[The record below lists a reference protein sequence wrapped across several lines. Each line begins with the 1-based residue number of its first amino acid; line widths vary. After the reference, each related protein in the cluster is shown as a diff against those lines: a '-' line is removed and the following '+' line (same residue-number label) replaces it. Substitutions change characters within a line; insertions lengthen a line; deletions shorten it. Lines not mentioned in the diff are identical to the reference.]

1 MAKAFYYDSVGL
13 LESTTTDGS
22 GSDVDGDSL
31 FEFATGS
38 TLVNE
43 HFIIDQNITNAV
55 TGWAQNEGLS
65 FNLGS
70 SKPVDFLAL
79 IFNADESDNL
89 VFEHDTS
96 ATGEST
102 SRVLTVT
109 DNFTANNWLIKEFS
123 EVSKQYWRIFAVSSG
138 GLVGLSEVIF
148 GKKLEFEINPDLGI
162 SESEKFGTDLIQ
174 SLGGVQFAL
183 KRHQPIKTIAL
194 TFSSIS
200 NTFKTSLQS
209 MQDEVQNFKK
219 FIYSE
224 DGTTGP
230 FHYVRLG
237 KPIDFKEVSV
247 NRFSCTINL
256 VEQLS

>member
-22 GSDVDGDSL
+22 GSDVDGDSK
-31 FEFATGS
+31 FEFSASS
-38 TLVNE
+38 TLTNE
-43 HFIIDQNITNAV
+43 QFAIDQNITNAV

-65 FNLGS
+65 FNLGT
-70 SKPVDFLAL
+70 SKAVDFLAL

-89 VFEHDTS
+89 VFEHDTAS
-96 ATGEST
+96 TGES
-102 SRVLTVT
+102 SARVLTVT
-109 DNFTANNWLIKEFS
+109 DNFTANTWMIKEFT
-123 EVSKQYWRIFAVSSG
+123 EVSRQYWRIFATTSG
-138 GLVGLSEVIF
+138 GLAGLSEVIF

-162 SESEKFGTDLIQ
+162 SESEKFGTALTE

-183 KRHQPIKTIAL
+183 KRHEPIKTIAL

-209 MQDEVQNFKK
+209 MQDETQNFKK

-237 KPIDFKEVSV
+237 IPIDFKEVSV
-247 NRFSCTINL
+247 NRFSCSISL

>member
-22 GSDVDGDSL
+22 VVDSDSDNL
-31 FEFATGS
+31 FEFSASS
-38 TLVNE
+38 TLINE

-55 TGWAQNEGLS
+55 TGWAKHEGIS

-79 IFNADESDNL
+79 FFNVDEGDNL
-89 VFEHDTS
+89 VFEHDTA

-102 SRVLTVT
+102 ARVLTVT
-109 DNFTANNWLIKEFS
+109 ETITANNWLIKEFS
-123 EVSKQYWRIFAVSSG
+123 EVSKQYWRIFAVSTG
-138 GLVGLSEVIF
+138 GLVGFTEVLF
-148 GKKLEFEINPDLGI
+148 GKKLQFEINPDLGI
-162 SESEKFGTDLIQ
+162 SESEKFGTDLTE

-183 KRHQPIKTIAL
+183 KRHQPIKTITL

-219 FIYSE
+219 FIFSE

-230 FHYVRLG
+230 LHYVRLG

-247 NRFSCTINL
+247 NRFSCTISL